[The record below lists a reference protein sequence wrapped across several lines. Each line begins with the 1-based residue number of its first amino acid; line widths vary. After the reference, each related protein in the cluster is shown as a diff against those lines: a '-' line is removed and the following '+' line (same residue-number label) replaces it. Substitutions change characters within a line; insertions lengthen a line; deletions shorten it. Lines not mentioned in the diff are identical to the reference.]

1 MPDDEPVLT
10 LAMPGRE
17 VIAGRGFTAG
27 AALPLLDCLA
37 EESWFATAAAIAGD
51 PLAREV
57 RLGLLAVRRQRGTW
71 EALVAGD
78 GTLLHHA
85 PIPPE
90 AVAAGRV
97 LASLRS
103 LALAAGTA
111 LVGSG
116 GARGF
121 NVELAGWLHEPGLEA
136 LRRAVLLV
144 YRLRVPEELAT
155 PAGGVWVSAG
165 RLAQVP
171 LDPVSAL
178 SLEAVPR

>member
-1 MPDDEPVLT
+1 MSAEDPSLS

-37 EESWFATAAAIAGD
+37 EESWFATPAAIAAD

-57 RLGLLAVRRQRGTW
+57 RLGLVAVRRSRGGW
-71 EALVAGD
+71 EGLVAGD

-85 PIPPE
+85 PVPAEGVP
-90 AVAAGRV
+90 AGRV
-97 LASLRS
+97 LAGLRS

-116 GARGF
+116 GDRAF
-121 NVELAGWLHEPGLEA
+121 AVELAGWLHEPALEE
-136 LRRAVLLV
+136 LRRAVVLV
-144 YRLRVPEELAT
+144 YRLRAPDAL
-155 PAGGVWVSAG
+155 PAPGGAVWVSAG
-165 RLAQVP
+165 RLGQVP

-178 SLEAVPR
+178 ALAAVPR